1 MCSSDL
7 RASLADGV
15 VTYGTTVAFTRSLRR
30 VVCPV
35 MFRPDLPPR
44 YNGQNN
50 PLEFLQLYTLAI
62 QAAGGDDK
70 VMANSFPMALKDS
83 ASSWLTN
90 LPAESI
96 SSWEDLCRCF
106 VANFKGTYER
116 GLTYNDL
123 RAVHQKPGE
132 TLRKYIQRISQVRN
146 KIPNATD
153 AQVISAFQAGVTDVR
168 MLEKLGIHDDI
179 STVVKLFDLAD
190 KCAKAEEGR
199 LFVKNEPWDPAEG
212 SKKRKSSE
220 KLQAPQGQRQALDQ

>member
-1 MCSSDL
+1 MSIERGQHRHNRAVQDVAAAGRHL

-30 VVCPV
+30 VVWPV
-35 MFRPDLPPR
+35 KFRPDLPPR
-44 YNGQNN
+44 YDGKNN

-70 VMANSFPMALKDS
+70 VMANWFPMALKDS

-90 LPAESI
+90 LPVESI
-96 SSWEDLCRCF
+96 GSWEELCLCF

-123 RAVHQKPGE
+123 RGVRQKPGE
-132 TLRKYIQRISQVRN
+132 TLRKYIQCFSQVRN

-153 AQVISAFQAGVTDVR
+153 AQVISAVQAGVTDVR
-168 MLEKLGIHDDI
+168 MLEKLGIHDNI
-179 STVVKLFDLAD
+179 TTVIKLFD
-190 KCAKAEEGR
+190 
-199 LFVKNEPWDPAEG
+199 
-212 SKKRKSSE
+212 
-220 KLQAPQGQRQALDQ
+220 